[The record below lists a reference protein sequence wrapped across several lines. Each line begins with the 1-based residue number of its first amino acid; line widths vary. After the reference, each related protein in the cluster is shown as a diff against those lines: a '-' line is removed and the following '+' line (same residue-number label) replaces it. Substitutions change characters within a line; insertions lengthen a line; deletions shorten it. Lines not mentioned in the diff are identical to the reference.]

1 MFRRQVIFSLL
12 YPLAI
17 AFTQA
22 AKKPE
27 VVAPWNQWIEKDF
40 PFFSAAV
47 DAREKPVETNL
58 TPRAL
63 VFPLGDDYFLAYDLD
78 LLRVAV
84 AWKAEAVPFEN
95 ASMSV
100 NSYPY
105 QLKKVGGGQKALPKP
120 NGEILFQN
128 GIYPGVGAGSPD
140 FTDKRPPQPTE
151 TEVGR
156 GGIHPKQARFV
167 GIDLQSGA
175 EIEYLVGKTRIRE
188 SFHLKKDG
196 LVRHLKVDAYK
207 EPLYLV
213 LSTKGDEGAGFAC
226 RGQGT
231 IQTIKDHVVCLLPS
245 SSKSEDIP
253 IVFPLKVKPPKPR
266 QSMAKRWKKKVSLP
280 LTEEKEGDAL
290 QFEPIPLPLENPY
303 KRGVR
308 AAGIDFFKDGKIALV
323 TFDGDVWVGD
333 GLQPNSKKIRWS
345 RFASGLHEPLGLRL
359 REGEIFVFDRNGL
372 WRLQDRDGN
381 GEADYHELFCSQI
394 DQTAETREFAS
405 ALEVDKDGGFLVC
418 KPGQTGSTIGRS
430 SSAILRISPDGKK
443 ATRLAHG
450 FRQPYLGY
458 DPVTGQI
465 AASDQQGHH
474 VPSTPV
480 AFVKKGAF
488 YGHPNEP
495 ADKEK
500 LVSPPLTW
508 IPHQEC
514 GSGAAIMWMRQSKMG
529 ALADQ
534 PVLQSFNPPRLFQ
547 IHAEVNEF
555 VTQGGVTPLPLALD
569 DPLLKGAINPA
580 DGLLYLTGFNIWG
593 TKAKGK
599 TFLGRVRP
607 NRKRAWTI
615 PTQAQVAKRGI
626 LLRFATPLDPQEAS
640 KPASYEVRR
649 WNYKRT
655 ASYGSPHYKLDETK
669 GTETLPV
676 ASVKVSKDK
685 QAVFL
690 GIPDMREVM
699 QIEVGYNISTADG
712 DPIQNKTFLTA
723 HLLRKMVL
731 DEQGFADNRVNLGID
746 GLTPVKKPPAKPS
759 LEKGKALYAQL
770 GCVAC
775 HSVDGSREGKTGPS
789 WLGLFGSKRK
799 LTTGQVVI
807 ADEAYIRESILNPPA
822 KVAEG
827 AINGEGGMPIY
838 DGVLSEEQISS
849 IILYARS
856 LGK

>member
-1 MFRRQVIFSLL
+1 MFRRQAIFSLL
-12 YPLAI
+12 YSLVI
-17 AFTQA
+17 AFAQA

-27 VVAPWNQWIEKDF
+27 VVPPWNQWIEPAF

-47 DAREKPVETNL
+47 DARDKPADTNL

-63 VFPLGDDYFLAYDLD
+63 IFPLGDDYFLAYDLD

-84 AWKAEAVPFEN
+84 AWKAEAVPFLN

-100 NSYPY
+100 NSSPY
-105 QLKKVGGGQKALPKP
+105 QLKKVSGGQKALPKP
-120 NGEILFQN
+120 NGKILYQN
-128 GIYPGVGAGSPD
+128 GIYAGVGSGSPN
-140 FTDKRPPQPTE
+140 FTDSRPPPPTE

-156 GGIHPKQARFV
+156 GGIHPQQARFL
-167 GIDLQSGA
+167 GIDLQPRANIIYIAGN
-175 EIEYLVGKTRIRE
+175 TRIRE
-188 SFHLKKDG
+188 SFDFQKDG
-196 LVRHLKVDAYK
+196 LVRQLKVEAHK
-207 EPLYLV
+207 QPLYIV
-213 LSTKGDEGAGFAC
+213 LSTGEHEDSKFIC
-226 RGQGT
+226 RGKGT
-231 IQTIKDHVVCLLPS
+231 IKAINKHVICLVPAS
-245 SSKSEDIP
+245 NKPEEIS
-253 IVFPLKVKPPKPR
+253 IVFPVTGNPSKPSQPK
-266 QSMAKRWKKKVSLP
+266 AKRWQKKVRLP
-280 LTEEKEGDAL
+280 LPESEKGNAL
-290 QFEPIPLPLENPY
+290 NFEPIPLPLENPY

-308 AAGIDFFKDGKIALV
+308 AAGIDFFKDGRVALV
-323 TFDGDVWVGD
+323 TFDGDVWIGD
-333 GLQPNSKKIRWS
+333 GLRPGSKEIQWS

-359 REGEIFVFDRNGL
+359 REEEIFVFDRNGL
-372 WRLQDRDGN
+372 WRLQDRNGN
-381 GEADYHELFCSQI
+381 GEADYHELHCSQI

-405 ALEVDKDGGFLVC
+405 ALEVEKDGGFLVC

-443 ATRLAHG
+443 VTRLAHG

-465 AASDQQGHH
+465 AASDQQGHY

-480 AFVKKGAF
+480 DFVKKGGY

-495 ADKEK
+495 ADKDK

-514 GSGAAIMWMRQSKMG
+514 GSAAAIIWMRQSKMG
-529 ALADQ
+529 PLSDH
-534 PVLQSFNPPRLFQ
+534 PILLSFNPPRLFQ
-547 IHAEVNEF
+547 IHAEINEF

-607 NRKRAWTI
+607 NPEASWAI

-626 LLRFATPLDPQEAS
+626 LLRFAQPLDPQEAS
-640 KPASYEVRR
+640 APDSYEVRR

-669 GTETLPV
+669 GTESLPV
-676 ASVKVSKDK
+676 ASVKLSKDK

-699 QIEVGYNISTADG
+699 QIEVGYKIFTGDG
-712 DPIQNKTFLTA
+712 SAIQNKTFLTA
-723 HLLRKMVL
+723 HLLGKLTL
-731 DEQGFADNRVNLGID
+731 DEQGFADNRVNLQVD
-746 GLTPVKKPPAKPS
+746 GLIPKKQPPAKPS
-759 LEKGKALYAQL
+759 VEKGKAIYAQL

-775 HSVDGSREGKTGPS
+775 HSIDGSREGKTGPS

-807 ADEAYIRESILNPPA
+807 ADEAYIRESILNPAA

-838 DGVLSEEQISS
+838 DGVLNEEQIAS
-849 IILYARS
+849 IILFARS

>member
-1 MFRRQVIFSLL
+1 MFVRLIILTLL
-12 YPLAI
+12 YPLTAI
-17 AFTQA
+17 FVQA
-22 AKKPE
+22 EKKIA
-27 VVAPWNQWIEKDF
+27 VAPPWKQWIEPDF

-47 DAREKPVETNL
+47 DVREKGAGNNL

-63 VFPLGDDYFLAYDLD
+63 VFPLGDDHFLAYDLD

-84 AWKAEAVPFEN
+84 AWKAEEVPFEN

-120 NGEILFQN
+120 NGKILFQN
-128 GIYPGVGAGSPD
+128 GIYPGAGSGSPD
-140 FTDKRPPQPTE
+140 FTDRRPPPPTE

-156 GGIHPKQARFV
+156 GGIHPEQARFL
-167 GIDLQSGA
+167 GIDIGSGV
-175 EIEYLVGKTRIRE
+175 EIEYLVGNTRIRE
-188 SFHLKKDG
+188 RFGLKKDG
-196 LVRHLKVDAYK
+196 LTRRLKVDAHK
-207 EPLYLV
+207 KPIYLV
-213 LSTKGDEGAGFAC
+213 LAKVDAERSKFIC
-226 RGQGT
+226 RGKGS
-231 IQTIKDHVVCLLPS
+231 IELRKGHVVCLLPA
-245 SSKSEDIP
+245 SSKQEKIS
-253 IVFPLKVKPPKPR
+253 IVFPISTNPPKSAQPI
-266 QSMAKRWKKKVSLP
+266 AKRWDKEVRLPLAKKKEGGP
-280 LTEEKEGDAL
+280 LH
-290 QFEPIPLPLENPY
+290 FEPIPLPLENPY
-303 KRGVR
+303 KRGIR
-308 AAGIDFFKDGKIALV
+308 AAGIDFFKDGRVALV
-323 TFDGDVWVGD
+323 TFDGDVWTGD
-333 GLQPNSKKIRWS
+333 GLRPGSKEVHWS

-359 REGEIFVFDRNGL
+359 REEEIFVFDRNGL
-372 WRLQDRDGN
+372 WRLQDRDDN

-405 ALEVDKDGGFLVC
+405 ALEVQKDGGFLVC

-443 ATRLAHG
+443 VTRLAHG

-458 DPVTGQI
+458 DPATGQI
-465 AASDQQGHH
+465 AASDQQGHY

-480 AFVKKGAF
+480 DFVKKGAF

-495 ADKEK
+495 ADKDR

-514 GSGAAIMWMRQSKMG
+514 GSGAAIVWMRKSKMG
-529 ALADQ
+529 PLAEQ
-534 PVLQSFNPPRLFQ
+534 PVLLSFNPPRLFQ

-607 NRKRAWTI
+607 NPNHSWTI
-615 PTQAQVAKRGI
+615 PTHAQVAKRGI
-626 LLRFATPLDPQEAS
+626 LLRFATPLDPQSAS
-640 KPASYEVRR
+640 KPSSYEVRR

-655 ASYGSPHYKLDETK
+655 PSYGSPHFKLDGTK

-676 ASVKVSKDK
+676 ASVKTSKDNRS
-685 QAVFL
+685 VFL
-690 GIPDMREVM
+690 GVPDMREVM
-699 QIEVGYNISTADG
+699 QIEVGYKINAAD
-712 DPIQNKTFLTA
+712 DTPIQNKTFLTA
-723 HLLRKMVL
+723 HLLRKLAL
-731 DEQGFADNRVNLGID
+731 DERGFVDNRVNLEVD
-746 GLTPVKKPPAKPS
+746 GLAPAKKPPAKPS

-775 HSVDGSREGKTGPS
+775 HSIDGSREGKTGPS

-799 LTTGQVVI
+799 LTTGQVVV

-822 KVAEG
+822 KVAVG
-827 AINGEGGMPIY
+827 AVNGEGGMPIY
-838 DGVLSEEQISS
+838 DGVLSEEQIDS

>member
-1 MFRRQVIFSLL
+1 MLRRQAIFSLL
-12 YPLAI
+12 YPLVMVFA
-17 AFTQA
+17 QG

-27 VVAPWNQWIEKDF
+27 VVPPWNQWIEPDF
-40 PFFSAAV
+40 PFFSTAV
-47 DAREKPVETNL
+47 DAREKLVGNNL
-58 TPRAL
+58 TPRAF

-84 AWKAEAVPFEN
+84 AWKADEVPFEN

-105 QLKKVGGGQKALPKP
+105 QLKKVSGGQKALPKP
-120 NGEILFQN
+120 NGKILFQN
-128 GIYPGVGAGSPD
+128 GIYPGVGTSSPD
-140 FTDKRPPQPTE
+140 FTDSRPPPPTE

-156 GGIHPKQARFV
+156 GGIHPRLARFL
-167 GIDLQSGA
+167 GINLQSGA
-175 EIEYLVGKTRIRE
+175 EIEYVVGSTQIQERFR
-188 SFHLKKDG
+188 LKKDG
-196 LVRHLKVDAYK
+196 LIRHLKVDAHK
-207 EPLYLV
+207 KPIYLV
-213 LSTKGDEGAGFAC
+213 LATEHAEGPKFIC
-226 RGQGT
+226 RGKGT
-231 IQTIKDHVVCLLPS
+231 IETVKGHVVCI
-245 SSKSEDIP
+245 IP
-253 IVFPLKVKPPKPR
+253 ASRTKEKISIVFPINVKPPKST
-266 QSMAKRWKKKVSLP
+266 QTVAKRWKERVSLP
-280 LTEEKEGDAL
+280 LNESEKGNAL
-290 QFEPIPLPLENPY
+290 NFESIPLPLGNPY
-303 KRGVR
+303 QRAVR
-308 AAGIDFFKDGKIALV
+308 AAGIDFFKDGRGALV
-323 TFDGDVWVGD
+323 TFDGDVWIGD
-333 GLQPNSKKIRWS
+333 GLQPGSKEVSWS

-359 REGEIFVFDRNGL
+359 REEEIFVFDRNGL

-405 ALEVDKDGGFLVC
+405 ALEVEKDGGFLVC
-418 KPGQTGSTIGRS
+418 KPGQTGSTMGRS
-430 SSAILRISPDGKK
+430 SSAILRISPDGQHV
-443 ATRLAHG
+443 TRLAHG

-465 AASDQQGHH
+465 AASDQQGHY

-480 AFVKKGAF
+480 DFVKKGGY

-495 ADKEK
+495 GDKDR

-514 GSGAAIMWMRQSKMG
+514 GSGAAIIWIRQSKMG
-529 ALADQ
+529 PLGDH
-534 PVLQSFNPPRLFQ
+534 PVLLSFNPPRLFQ
-547 IHAEVNEF
+547 IHAEVDEF

-569 DPLLKGAINPA
+569 DPLLKGAINPV

-607 NRKRAWTI
+607 NPKRTWTI
-615 PTQAQVAKRGI
+615 PTHVQVAKRGI
-626 LLRFATPLDPQEAS
+626 FLCFATPLATQSAS
-640 KPASYEVRR
+640 KRESYEVRR
-649 WNYKRT
+649 WNYQRT
-655 ASYGSPHYKLDETK
+655 PNYGSPNYKLDGTK
-669 GTETLPV
+669 GTETLVV
-676 ASVKVSKDK
+676 ASVKLSQDK

-699 QIEVGYNISTADG
+699 QIEVGYKITAAD
-712 DPIQNKTFLTA
+712 DTPIQNKTFLTA
-723 HLLRKMVL
+723 HLLRKMAL
-731 DEQGFADNRVNLGID
+731 GERGFADNRVDLEID
-746 GLTPVKKPPAKPS
+746 GLAPVVKRPAKPS
-759 LEKGKALYAQL
+759 LEKGKVIYAQL

-807 ADEAYIRESILNPPA
+807 ADEAYIRESILNPAA

-838 DGVLSEEQISS
+838 DGVLSEEQITS